1 MIQTKKIIKD
11 TFWEI
16 LEEKPYNKITVQ
28 DIVNRCCVNRNTFYY
43 HFQDIPTLTIDSIE
57 DWMKEVIQKYGT
69 FTSPVDCLTY
79 LADECMQRK
88 KAFLHLFRS
97 VQKDTFLSALSR
109 IGYDIIRIYMD
120 KIGEYK
126 QISKEEK
133 EIVIRCYKCVFV
145 GSLLDW
151 LEESASYD
159 LKELYKE
166 LCKMFAGS
174 GERVISRHDDK

>member
-1 MIQTKKIIKD
+1 M
-11 TFWEI
+11 
-16 LEEKPYNKITVQ
+16 
-28 DIVNRCCVNRNTFYY
+28 
-43 HFQDIPTLTIDSIE
+43 
-57 DWMKEVIQKYGT
+57 
-69 FTSPVDCLTY
+69 
-79 LADECMQRK
+79 
-88 KAFLHLFRS
+88 FRS

-109 IGYDIIRIYMD
+109 MGYDIIRIYMD